1 MAALSIAAV
10 AAPTGAAAPAAPA
23 FTSSFQ
29 KPPSASLKALRA
41 TVGKPFKEGYV
52 FIDGRY
58 LPPPYKVERWGT
70 VLRINGVQ
78 VTSEIVPWDEFVKTQ
93 TGVTATKSESPLSD
107 DIGAAEPEPE
117 PEPEPE
123 EEIDDDDS
131 SLDDLFDDD
140 PAPKKKKPA
149 KRKTYKPKPKKPTVT
164 VTYSFDGEF
173 TPNEKTKA
181 YVDKINK
188 ERTRVDKGLR
198 SGGYFCFSS
207 KYSTVTGDAGAAKHI
222 MEKLPGL
229 MKNYSDLESFSAA
242 VNAAGFSYLPP
253 ALVNDLFKNR
263 IVYPQLMKRIKDA
276 EEERKWMSIG
286 F

>member
-1 MAALSIAAV
+1 MLRQCGIFYLKGRKVHQMRSVLLCIMAALSIAAV
-10 AAPTGAAAPAAPA
+10 AAPAGAAAPAAPA

-149 KRKTYKPKPKKPTVT
+149 KRPC
-164 VTYSFDGEF
+164 S
-173 TPNEKTKA
+173 
-181 YVDKINK
+181 
-188 ERTRVDKGLR
+188 TRPGRLLR
-198 SGGYFCFSS
+198 S
-207 KYSTVTGDAGAAKHI
+207 TAT
-222 MEKLPGL
+222 P
-229 MKNYSDLESFSAA
+229 
-242 VNAAGFSYLPP
+242 
-253 ALVNDLFKNR
+253 
-263 IVYPQLMKRIKDA
+263 
-276 EEERKWMSIG
+276 
-286 F
+286 